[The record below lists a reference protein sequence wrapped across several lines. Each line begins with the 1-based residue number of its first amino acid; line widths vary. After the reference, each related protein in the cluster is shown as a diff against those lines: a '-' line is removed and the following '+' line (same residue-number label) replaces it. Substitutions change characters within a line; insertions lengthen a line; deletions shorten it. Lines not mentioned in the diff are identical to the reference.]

1 MTKSLKG
8 ETLLIATHNKGKL
21 DEFRQIFAPLGITV
35 TSAGERGLA
44 EPAETESTFIG
55 NARIKAKA
63 AMEASG
69 LITIADDSGL
79 CVDALDG
86 APGVYTADW
95 AGPSRDWTM
104 AMRTVEEKLQARG
117 ATSPDKRS
125 ATFNCTLV
133 VLWPDGSERVFVG
146 QAPGH
151 LTWPPRGALG
161 HGYDPMF
168 VPDGQ
173 ASAGTKT
180 FAELTPAE
188 KNAISHRARALAL
201 LMKDLL

>member
-1 MTKSLKG
+1 MSPTLSG
-8 ETLLIATHNKGKL
+8 EKILIATHNKGKL
-21 DEFRQIFAPLGITV
+21 EEFRQIFAPLGIAV
-35 TSAGERGLA
+35 TSAGELGLA
-44 EPAETESTFIG
+44 EPAETEDTFVG

-63 AMEASG
+63 AVAASG
-69 LITIADDSGL
+69 LVTIADDSGL

-95 AGPSRDWTM
+95 AGPSRDWSM
-104 AMRTVEEKLQARG
+104 AMRTVEEKLQAKG
-117 ATSPDKRS
+117 AAAPEARA

-133 VLWPDGSERVFVG
+133 VLWPDGTERVFVG
-146 QAPGH
+146 QAPGR

-173 ASAGTKT
+173 AGGGAKT
-180 FAELTPAE
+180 FAELTADE
-188 KNAISHRARALAL
+188 KNAISHRARAVQLMLAAL
-201 LMKDLL
+201 L

>member
-1 MTKSLKG
+1 MSKSLRG
-8 ETLLIATHNKGKL
+8 ETILIATHNRGKL
-21 DEFRQIFAPLGITV
+21 EEFRQIFAPLGVAV
-35 TSAGERGLA
+35 TSAGALGLA
-44 EPAETESTFIG
+44 EPAETENTFVG
-55 NARIKAKA
+55 NARIKAQA
-63 AMEASG
+63 AMKASG
-69 LITIADDSGL
+69 LVTMADDSGL
-79 CVDALDG
+79 CVEALDG

-95 AGPSRDWTM
+95 AGPSRDWSM
-104 AMRTVEEKLQARG
+104 AMRTVEEKLQAKG
-117 ATSPDKRS
+117 AVTSDSRR

-133 VLWPDGSERVFVG
+133 VLWPDGTERVFVG

-173 ASAGTKT
+173 PGGGQKT
-180 FAELTPAE
+180 FAELSPAE

-201 LMKDLL
+201 LMKELL